1 MNLQQLHYVLALDET
16 RHFEE
21 AARKCFVTQ
30 STLSTMIARF
40 EAELGIQLFDRS
52 IKPVVLTR
60 EGEEVLAQVRRVLSE
75 LEQLRELGRSIKGE
89 VKGKLSISV
98 IPTIAPYLL
107 PMFVQDFASRFPDLH
122 IRVKEETTA
131 EILRQIKSRDLDIGI
146 LSVPLNDKEIL
157 ELELYEE
164 PFLFYDA
171 SRNLKKE
178 VTISKIDATKLCL
191 MEEGHCMRTQ
201 VTRFCDMNRGFFAR
215 QLNFEFKAGSI
226 DSLLRFV
233 RSNKASTLLPFL
245 STLDLLKE
253 EKQHLCEFNSPV
265 PYRRVGLVVHRHFV
279 KKNLLQALQKEIR
292 EKVAEQMPLK
302 IRKGNM
308 LEPV

>member
-40 EAELGIQLFDRS
+40 EEELGIQLFDRS
-52 IKPVVLTR
+52 VKPVVLTR
-60 EGEEVLAQVRRVLSE
+60 EGEEVLAQVRRVLAE
-75 LEQLRELGRSIKGE
+75 LEQLNELGRNIKGE

-107 PMFVQDFASRFPDLH
+107 PIFVQDFASRFPALQ
-122 IRVKEETTA
+122 IRVREETTS
-131 EILRQIKSRDLDIGI
+131 EILRQIKARELDIGI

-171 SRNLKKE
+171 GRNLKKE
-178 VTISKIDATKLCL
+178 VAISKINPNKLCL

-201 VTRFCDMNRGFFAR
+201 VARLCDLNKGFLAR

-245 STLDLLKE
+245 STLDLREE
-253 EKQHLCEFNSPV
+253 EKQHLGEFSSPV

-292 EKVAEQMPLK
+292 EKVAEHMPLK